1 MRQQVSTD
9 EFKAS
14 ANASTP
20 APVVGDAGAVDGT
33 GVSETS
39 EATEDCIVSSL
50 IGMGID
56 DTGPSRSSH
65 GGEGASVPSA
75 EEGLNLWESEGKLRE
90 ATAPAD
96 MLPLQVMAIPLRLLV
111 HGCHSVAFVLFRVI
125 V

>member
-1 MRQQVSTD
+1 MRQQVSAD
-9 EFKAS
+9 ELKAPAS
-14 ANASTP
+14 AATP

-39 EATEDCIVSSL
+39 EATEDSIVSSL

-56 DTGPSRSSH
+56 DTGHSTSRSTH

-96 MLPLQVMAIPLRLLV
+96 TLSLQVK
-111 HGCHSVAFVLFRVI
+111 
-125 V
+125 